1 MSEETSDSFVLV
13 PIANSGLRRV
23 DDLLTTEQRRKLR
36 DDLIEMER
44 CRRQGLAFASSYVIG
59 GADRAAS

>member
-1 MSEETSDSFVLV
+1 MPSELDRFEIRQPVLR

-23 DDLLTTEQRRKLR
+23 EDLLPPDVRKKLR

-44 CRRQGLAFASSYVIG
+44 CRRRALAFAHTYVIG
-59 GADRAAS
+59 GS